1 MLEALLCEGG
11 RKERPERGMGEGMKG
26 GADQHVLLRVGE
38 KGRAWPW
45 SEVWSIYSL
54 QAELPTL
61 RLPLVSRPLL

>member
-1 MLEALLCEGG
+1 MLEALLRGGG
-11 RKERPERGMGEGMKG
+11 RKERPERGPGESVEG

-61 RLPLVSRPLL
+61 RLPLVSTPLL